1 MSKKGSLFKTYM
13 IRPVLYKCVTR
24 AALAVTALLLWD
36 RFINTAGRLSLLGDG
51 CLTVG
56 LLFFCMAWFSYLH
69 LDGVTIH
76 HMLEE
81 RKKKKAVRKSDT
93 DIVDLA
99 DEQIVSYEELSEE
112 ERIVCSLAASLIC
125 GALFMLPWLVKFLGD
140 FL

>member
-24 AALAVTALLLWD
+24 AAFAVTALLLWD
-36 RFINTAGRLSLLGDG
+36 RFINTAGRLSLLRDG
-51 CLTVG
+51 CLMAG

-69 LDGVTIH
+69 LDGVRIH

-81 RKKKKAVRKSDT
+81 RKRKKPVRKSYT
-93 DIVDLA
+93 DIVDFA
-99 DEQIVSYEELSEE
+99 DEHIVSCEELSEE
-112 ERIVCSLAASLIC
+112 ERAACSLAASLIC
-125 GALFMLPWLVKFLGD
+125 GMLFMVPWLVKLLGD

>member
-1 MSKKGSLFKTYM
+1 MNKKGSLFKTYM

-36 RFINTAGRLSLLGDG
+36 RFINTAGRFSLFRDG
-51 CLTVG
+51 CLTAG

-81 RKKKKAVRKSDT
+81 RKKKKPVRKSYT
-93 DIVDLA
+93 DIVDL
-99 DEQIVSYEELSEE
+99 QMSILYRLMNCR
-112 ERIVCSLAASLIC
+112 ERSGRSAACRLI
-125 GALFMLPWLVKFLGD
+125 
-140 FL
+140 